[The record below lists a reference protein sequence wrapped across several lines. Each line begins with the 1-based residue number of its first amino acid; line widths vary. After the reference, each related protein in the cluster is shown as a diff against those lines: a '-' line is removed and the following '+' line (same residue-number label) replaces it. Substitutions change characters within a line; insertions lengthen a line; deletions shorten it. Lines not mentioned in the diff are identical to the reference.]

1 MNLGKRIQHLR
12 LERQITLPE
21 LAERAGV
28 SKGLLS
34 QLENAEAPNPSLDT
48 LNKIAK
54 ALSITI
60 AVLLDRGSV
69 VTRAMVPDEMNEGLR
84 KFLEERKR
92 RKQPI
97 DTHVAQAL
105 YVLQEREG
113 GPKTSDDWDWLY
125 RSIEMS
131 LNQQR

>member
-60 AVLLDRGSV
+60 AVLLDRGAV

-97 DTHVAQAL
+97 DPHVAQAL